1 MTEIKKTYKN
11 YVDGKYVRSE
21 SGKTYTIELKSES
34 YELPLTSKKDLRD
47 AVTSSKK
54 GFDSWNKLSQY
65 NRTQIIYRLSEM
77 IEGNRDS
84 YVELLVDH
92 GLTKSTANK
101 DIDNA
106 INTIV
111 WYAGLADKW
120 EQLTGNLN
128 PVDGEFFNI
137 SHQEPLGVVF
147 TLNSDEVS
155 IDKLIRSFLPSL
167 SIGCSVISFSE
178 KNAVLSLKLAEDV
191 NNSDLPSGSLNLL
204 SGDFTKVFDDISRH
218 VEINALA
225 SYKKLNKES
234 LKTINENA
242 STSVKRI
249 FHLPSE
255 DGLSSILPFIETK
268 TVWHPKGR

>member
-21 SGKTYTIELKSES
+21 SGKTYTIDLKSES

-54 GFDSWNKLSQY
+54 GFDSWKGLSQY
-65 NRTQIIYRLSEM
+65 NKTQIIYRLSEM
-77 IEGNRDS
+77 LEGNRDS
-84 YVELLVDH
+84 YVDLLLEH

-106 INTIV
+106 INTLV

-137 SHQEPLGVVF
+137 SHQEPLGIVF

-155 IDKLIRSFLPSL
+155 IDKLVRSFLPAL
-167 SIGCSVISFSE
+167 STGCSVINLSE

-191 NNSDLPSGSLNLL
+191 NNSDIPAGTLNLL
-204 SGDFTKVFDDISRH
+204 SGDFSKVFDDVSRH
-218 VEINALA
+218 VEIKAFA
-225 SYKKLNKES
+225 SYKKLNKEI

>member
-21 SGKTYTIELKSES
+21 SGKTYTIDLKSES

-54 GFDSWNKLSQY
+54 GFDSWKGLSQY
-65 NRTQIIYRLSEM
+65 NKTQIIYRLSEM
-77 IEGNRDS
+77 LEGNRDS
-84 YVELLVDH
+84 YVDLLLEH

-106 INTIV
+106 INTLV

-137 SHQEPLGVVF
+137 SHQEPLGIVF

-155 IDKLIRSFLPSL
+155 IDKLVRSFLPAL
-167 SIGCSVISFSE
+167 STGCSVINLSE

-191 NNSDLPSGSLNLL
+191 NNSDIPAGTLNLL
-204 SGDFTKVFDDISRH
+204 SGDFSKVFDDVSRH
-218 VEINALA
+218 VEINAFA
-225 SYKKLNKES
+225 SYKKLNKEI
-234 LKTINENA
+234 LKTVNENA

>member
-21 SGKTYTIELKSES
+21 SGKTYTIDLKSES

-54 GFDSWNKLSQY
+54 GFDSWNGLSQY
-65 NRTQIIYRLSEM
+65 NKTQIIYRLSEM
-77 IEGNRDS
+77 LEGNRDS
-84 YVELLVDH
+84 YVDLLLEH

-106 INTIV
+106 INTLV

-137 SHQEPLGVVF
+137 SHQEPLGIVF

-155 IDKLIRSFLPSL
+155 IDKLVRSFLPAL
-167 SIGCSVISFSE
+167 STGCSVINLSE

-191 NNSDLPSGSLNLL
+191 NNSDITAGTLNLL
-204 SGDFTKVFDDISRH
+204 SGDFSKVFDDVSRH
-218 VEINALA
+218 VEINAFA
-225 SYKKLNKES
+225 SYKKLNKEI

>member
-11 YVDGKYVRSE
+11 YVDGKFVRSE
-21 SGKTYTIELKSES
+21 SGKTYTIDLKSES

-54 GFDSWNKLSQY
+54 GFDSWKGLSQY
-65 NRTQIIYRLSEM
+65 NKTQIIYRLSEM
-77 IEGNRDS
+77 LEGNRDS
-84 YVELLVDH
+84 YVDLLLEH

-106 INTIV
+106 INTLV

-137 SHQEPLGVVF
+137 SHQEPLGIVF

-155 IDKLIRSFLPSL
+155 IDKLVRSFLPAL
-167 SIGCSVISFSE
+167 STGCSVINLSE

-191 NNSDLPSGSLNLL
+191 NNSDIPAGTLNLL
-204 SGDFTKVFDDISRH
+204 SGDFSKVFDDVSRH
-218 VEINALA
+218 VEINAFA
-225 SYKKLNKES
+225 SYKKLNKEI

>member
-21 SGKTYTIELKSES
+21 SGKTYTIDLKSES

-54 GFDSWNKLSQY
+54 GFDSWKGLSQY
-65 NRTQIIYRLSEM
+65 NKTQIIYRLSEM
-77 IEGNRDS
+77 LEGNRDS
-84 YVELLVDH
+84 YVDLLLEH

-106 INTIV
+106 INTLV

-120 EQLTGNLN
+120 EQLTGNLH

-137 SHQEPLGVVF
+137 SHQEPLGIVF

-155 IDKLIRSFLPSL
+155 IDKLVRSFLPAL
-167 SIGCSVISFSE
+167 STGCSVINLSE

-191 NNSDLPSGSLNLL
+191 NNSDIPAGTLNLL
-204 SGDFTKVFDDISRH
+204 SGDFSKVFDDVSRH
-218 VEINALA
+218 VEINAFA
-225 SYKKLNKES
+225 SYKKLNKEI

>member
-21 SGKTYTIELKSES
+21 SGKTYTIELKSDS

-54 GFDSWNKLSQY
+54 GFDSWNGLSQY
-65 NRTQIIYRLSEM
+65 NKTQIIYRLSEM
-77 IEGNRDS
+77 LEGNRDS
-84 YVELLVDH
+84 YVELLLEH
-92 GLTKSTANK
+92 GLTKSAANK

-147 TLNSDEVS
+147 ILNSDEVS
-155 IDKLIRSFLPSL
+155 MDALVRSFLPSL
-167 SIGCSVISFSE
+167 SVGCSVVNLSE

-204 SGDFTKVFDDISRH
+204 SGDFSTLIDDISRH
-218 VEINALA
+218 VEINGLA
-225 SYKKLNKES
+225 SYKKLDKES
-234 LKTINENA
+234 LKTVNENA

>member
-21 SGKTYTIELKSES
+21 SGKTYTIDLKSES

-54 GFDSWNKLSQY
+54 GFDSWKGLSQY
-65 NRTQIIYRLSEM
+65 NKTQIIYRLSEM
-77 IEGNRDS
+77 LEGNRDS
-84 YVELLVDH
+84 YVDLLLEH

-106 INTIV
+106 INTLV
-111 WYAGLADKW
+111 WYAGLA
-120 EQLTGNLN
+120 
-128 PVDGEFFNI
+128 FNI
-137 SHQEPLGVVF
+137 SHQEPLGIVF

-155 IDKLIRSFLPSL
+155 IDKLVRSFLPAL
-167 SIGCSVISFSE
+167 STGCSVINLSE

-191 NNSDLPSGSLNLL
+191 NNSDIPAGTLNLL
-204 SGDFTKVFDDISRH
+204 SGDFSKVFDDVSRH
-218 VEINALA
+218 VEINAFA
-225 SYKKLNKES
+225 SYKKLNKEI

>member
-21 SGKTYTIELKSES
+21 SGKTYTIDLKSES

-47 AVTSSKK
+47 AVTSSKN
-54 GFDSWNKLSQY
+54 GFDSWKGLTQY
-65 NRTQIIYRLSEM
+65 NKTQIIYRLSEM
-77 IEGNRDS
+77 LEGNRDS
-84 YVELLVDH
+84 YVDLLLEH

-106 INTIV
+106 INTLV

-137 SHQEPLGVVF
+137 SHQEPLGIVF

-155 IDKLIRSFLPSL
+155 IDKLVRSFLPAL
-167 SIGCSVISFSE
+167 STGCSVINLSE

-191 NNSDLPSGSLNLL
+191 NNSDIPAGTLNLL
-204 SGDFTKVFDDISRH
+204 SGDFSKVFDDVSRH
-218 VEINALA
+218 VEINAFA
-225 SYKKLNKES
+225 SYKKLNKEI

>member
-21 SGKTYTIELKSES
+21 SGKTYTIDLKSES

-54 GFDSWNKLSQY
+54 GFDSLKGLSQY
-65 NRTQIIYRLSEM
+65 NKTQIIYRLSEM
-77 IEGNRDS
+77 LEGNRDS
-84 YVELLVDH
+84 YVDLLLDH

-106 INTIV
+106 INTLV

-137 SHQEPLGVVF
+137 SHQEPLGIVF

-155 IDKLIRSFLPSL
+155 IDKLVRSFLPAL
-167 SIGCSVISFSE
+167 STGCSVINLSE

-191 NNSDLPSGSLNLL
+191 NNSDIPAGTLNLL
-204 SGDFTKVFDDISRH
+204 SGDFSKVFDDVSRH
-218 VEINALA
+218 VEINAFA
-225 SYKKLNKES
+225 SYKKLNKEI

>member
-21 SGKTYTIELKSES
+21 SGKTYTIDLKSES

-54 GFDSWNKLSQY
+54 GFDSWKGLSQY
-65 NRTQIIYRLSEM
+65 NKTQIIYRLSEM
-77 IEGNRDS
+77 LEGNRDS
-84 YVELLVDH
+84 YVDLLLDH

-106 INTIV
+106 INTLV

-137 SHQEPLGVVF
+137 SHQEPLGIVF

-155 IDKLIRSFLPSL
+155 IDKLVRSFLPAL
-167 SIGCSVISFSE
+167 STGCSVINLSE

-191 NNSDLPSGSLNLL
+191 NNSDIPAGTLNLL
-204 SGDFTKVFDDISRH
+204 SGDFSKVFDDVSRH
-218 VEINALA
+218 VEINAFA
-225 SYKKLNKES
+225 SYKKLNKEI

>member
-21 SGKTYTIELKSES
+21 SGKTYTIDLKSES

-54 GFDSWNKLSQY
+54 GFDSWNGLSQY
-65 NRTQIIYRLSEM
+65 NKTQIIYRLSEM
-77 IEGNRDS
+77 LEGNRDS
-84 YVELLVDH
+84 YVDLLLEH

-106 INTIV
+106 INTLV

-137 SHQEPLGVVF
+137 SHQEPLGIVF

-155 IDKLIRSFLPSL
+155 IDKLVRSFLPAL
-167 SIGCSVISFSE
+167 STGCSVINLSE

-191 NNSDLPSGSLNLL
+191 NNSDIPAGTLNLL
-204 SGDFTKVFDDISRH
+204 SGDFSKVFDDVSRH
-218 VEINALA
+218 VEINAFA
-225 SYKKLNKES
+225 SYKKLNKEI

>member
-54 GFDSWNKLSQY
+54 GFDSWKGLSQY
-65 NRTQIIYRLSEM
+65 NKTQIIYRLSEM
-77 IEGNRDS
+77 LEGNRDS
-84 YVELLVDH
+84 YVDLLLEH

-106 INTIV
+106 INTLV

-137 SHQEPLGVVF
+137 SHQEPLGIVF

-155 IDKLIRSFLPSL
+155 IDKLVRSFLPAL
-167 SIGCSVISFSE
+167 STGCSVINLSE

-191 NNSDLPSGSLNLL
+191 NNSDIPAGTLNLL
-204 SGDFTKVFDDISRH
+204 SGDFSKVFDDVSRH
-218 VEINALA
+218 VEINAFA
-225 SYKKLNKES
+225 SYKKLNKEI

>member
-21 SGKTYTIELKSES
+21 SGKTYTIDLKSES

-54 GFDSWNKLSQY
+54 GFDSWKGLSQY
-65 NRTQIIYRLSEM
+65 NKTQIIYRLSEM
-77 IEGNRDS
+77 LEGNRDS
-84 YVELLVDH
+84 YVDLLLEH

-106 INTIV
+106 INTLV

-137 SHQEPLGVVF
+137 SHQEPLGIVF

-155 IDKLIRSFLPSL
+155 IDKLVRSFLPAL
-167 SIGCSVISFSE
+167 STGCSVINLSE

-191 NNSDLPSGSLNLL
+191 NNSDIPAGTLNLL
-204 SGDFTKVFDDISRH
+204 SGDFSKVFDDVSRH
-218 VEINALA
+218 VEINAFA
-225 SYKKLNKES
+225 SYKKLNKEI
-234 LKTINENA
+234 LKTINEYA

>member
-21 SGKTYTIELKSES
+21 SGKTYTIDLKSES
-34 YELPLTSKKDLRD
+34 YELPLTSKKDLRE

-54 GFDSWNKLSQY
+54 GFDSWKGLSQY
-65 NRTQIIYRLSEM
+65 NKTQIIYRLSEM
-77 IEGNRDS
+77 LEGNRDS
-84 YVELLVDH
+84 YVDLLLEH

-101 DIDNA
+101 DSDNA
-106 INTIV
+106 INTLV

-137 SHQEPLGVVF
+137 SHQEPLGIVF
-147 TLNSDEVS
+147 TLNSNEVS
-155 IDKLIRSFLPSL
+155 IDKLVRSFLPAL
-167 SIGCSVISFSE
+167 STGCSVINLSE

-191 NNSDLPSGSLNLL
+191 NNSDIPAGTLNLL
-204 SGDFTKVFDDISRH
+204 SGDFSKVFDDVSRH
-218 VEINALA
+218 VEINAFA
-225 SYKKLNKES
+225 SYKKLNKEI

>member
-21 SGKTYTIELKSES
+21 SGKTYTVELKSES

-47 AVTSSKK
+47 AVTSSKS
-54 GFDSWNKLSQY
+54 GFASWNKLSQY

-84 YVELLVDH
+84 YIEILQDH
-92 GLTKSTANK
+92 GLTKSAANK

-128 PVDGEFFNI
+128 PVVGEYFNI
-137 SHQEPLGVVF
+137 SHQEPIGVVF
-147 TLNSDEVS
+147 SLNSTEFS
-155 IDKLIRSFLPSL
+155 IDKLVSSFLPAL
-167 SIGCSVISFSE
+167 SIGCSVVNLSE
-178 KNAVLSLKLAEDV
+178 KNAVLALKLAEDV
-191 NNSDLPSGSLNLL
+191 NNSDLPSGALNLL
-204 SGDFTKVFDDISRH
+204 SGDFSKVLDDVSRH
-218 VEINALA
+218 VEINALS
-225 SYKKLNKES
+225 SYKKLNKEN
-234 LKTINENA
+234 LKIINRNA

>member
-21 SGKTYTIELKSES
+21 SGKTYTIDLKSES

-54 GFDSWNKLSQY
+54 GFDSWKGLSQY
-65 NRTQIIYRLSEM
+65 NKTQIIYRLSEM
-77 IEGNRDS
+77 LEGNRDS
-84 YVELLVDH
+84 YVDLLLEH

-106 INTIV
+106 INTLV

-137 SHQEPLGVVF
+137 SHQEPLGIVF

-155 IDKLIRSFLPSL
+155 IDKLVRSFLPAL
-167 SIGCSVISFSE
+167 STGCSVINLSE

-191 NNSDLPSGSLNLL
+191 NNSDIPAGTLNLL
-204 SGDFTKVFDDISRH
+204 SGDFSKVFDDVSRH
-218 VEINALA
+218 VEINAFA
-225 SYKKLNKES
+225 SYKKLIKEI

>member
-21 SGKTYTIELKSES
+21 SGKTYTIDLKSES

-54 GFDSWNKLSQY
+54 GFDSWKGLSQY
-65 NRTQIIYRLSEM
+65 NKTQIIYRLSEM
-77 IEGNRDS
+77 LEGNRDS
-84 YVELLVDH
+84 YVDLLLEH

-106 INTIV
+106 INTLV

-137 SHQEPLGVVF
+137 SHQEPLGIVF

-155 IDKLIRSFLPSL
+155 IDKLVRSFLPAL
-167 SIGCSVISFSE
+167 STGCSVINLSE

-191 NNSDLPSGSLNLL
+191 NNSDIPAGTLNLL
-204 SGDFTKVFDDISRH
+204 SGDFSKVFDDISRH
-218 VEINALA
+218 VEINAFA
-225 SYKKLNKES
+225 SYKKLNKEI

>member
-21 SGKTYTIELKSES
+21 SGKTYTIDLKSES

-54 GFDSWNKLSQY
+54 GFDSWKGLSQY
-65 NRTQIIYRLSEM
+65 NKTQIIYRLSEM
-77 IEGNRDS
+77 LEGNRDS
-84 YVELLVDH
+84 YVDLLLEH

-106 INTIV
+106 INTLV

-137 SHQEPLGVVF
+137 SHQEPLGIVF

-155 IDKLIRSFLPSL
+155 IDKLVRSFLPAL
-167 SIGCSVISFSE
+167 SCLLYTS
-178 KNAVLSLKLAEDV
+178 
-191 NNSDLPSGSLNLL
+191 PSPRDS
-204 SGDFTKVFDDISRH
+204 
-218 VEINALA
+218 
-225 SYKKLNKES
+225 
-234 LKTINENA
+234 
-242 STSVKRI
+242 
-249 FHLPSE
+249 
-255 DGLSSILPFIETK
+255 
-268 TVWHPKGR
+268 

>member
-21 SGKTYTIELKSES
+21 SGKTYTIELKSDS

-54 GFDSWNKLSQY
+54 GFDSWNGLSQY
-65 NRTQIIYRLSEM
+65 NKTQIIYRLSEM
-77 IEGNRDS
+77 LEGNRDS
-84 YVELLVDH
+84 YVELLLEH
-92 GLTKSTANK
+92 GLTKSAANK

-147 TLNSDEVS
+147 ILNSDEVS
-155 IDKLIRSFLPSL
+155 MDALVRSFLPSL
-167 SIGCSVISFSE
+167 SVGCSVVNLSE

-204 SGDFTKVFDDISRH
+204 SGDFSTLIDDISRH
-218 VEINALA
+218 VEINGFA
-225 SYKKLNKES
+225 SYKNLDKES
-234 LKTINENA
+234 LKTVNENA

>member
-34 YELPLTSKKDLRD
+34 YELPFTSKKDLRD

-77 IEGNRDS
+77 LEGNRDS

-92 GLTKSTANK
+92 GLTKSAANK

-155 IDKLIRSFLPSL
+155 IDKLIRSFIPSL